1 MAGERLYRMMHER
14 GGSDN
19 EYCDIVYGTVD
30 SVDPLKVQLANDMIL
45 TDDFIIMG
53 KNIGKI
59 VLDSKAK
66 IYAHSDQVGSEAGN
80 RPELIEKVRYE
91 LDNSLKAGDKVT
103 MIRMDGGQ
111 QFYLFEREP
120 KVKLKLT

>member
-45 TDDFIIMG
+45 TDDFIVLG

-59 VLDSKAK
+59 VLNGRVKV
-66 IYAHSDQVGSEAGN
+66 YAHSDKVGSASGN

-91 LDNSLKAGDKVT
+91 LDNSLKAGDKVS
-103 MIRMDGGQ
+103 MIRADGGQ

-120 KVKLKLT
+120 NKPLKLE